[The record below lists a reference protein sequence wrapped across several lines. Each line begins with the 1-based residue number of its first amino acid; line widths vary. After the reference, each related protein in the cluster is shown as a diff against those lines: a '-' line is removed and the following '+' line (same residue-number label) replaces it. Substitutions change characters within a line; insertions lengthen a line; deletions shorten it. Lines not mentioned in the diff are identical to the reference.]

1 MNELSQMSSKIIRYT
16 LYYSLVVSIFLL
28 FLLSFG
34 ILVFIG
40 VWIGC
45 ILSLIGFA
53 MIKNMARSIAHEE
66 KAGKRQG
73 YSNYA
78 LRYLLYAFV
87 MAVSVYLGISVL
99 AILAGMLCQ
108 KAALLTYSF
117 IERKN

>member
-28 FLLSFG
+28 FLLSFD

-66 KAGKRQG
+66 KAGLQ
-73 YSNYA
+73 
-78 LRYLLYAFV
+78 
-87 MAVSVYLGISVL
+87 
-99 AILAGMLCQ
+99 
-108 KAALLTYSF
+108 
-117 IERKN
+117 